1 MVLGALPSLLAM
13 AAALWLVSPLG
24 NKSLK
29 GELFKEVLERLLRGG
44 LLPVI
49 NALYT
54 PYELGLLT
62 GPPALPIYFRPFTR
76 VIDVI
81 GYNSTYN

>member
-24 NKSLK
+24 NNSSK
-29 GELFKEVLERLLRGG
+29 GELFKKVLERLLRGG

-49 NALYT
+49 NGIIH
-54 PYELGLLT
+54 PM
-62 GPPALPIYFRPFTR
+62 
-76 VIDVI
+76 
-81 GYNSTYN
+81 S